1 MKKRK
6 EGNQSNGNMKRDG
19 AQDIDKKEE
28 GEVEVMGIGSTMEL

>member
-6 EGNQSNGNMKRDG
+6 GGSQGIGKMKRDG
-19 AQDIDKKEE
+19 ALGIDNEKE